1 MQKFEGVVSLFYK
14 LIFFTLWG
22 LTELKVWFNILVFWK
37 IVVDEQVVPW
47 LRNVDNILE
56 IVSERLRWLDWA
68 DAAEV
73 VKVLLL
79 QKSIQILT
87 VLHYLVAN

>member
-1 MQKFEGVVSLFYK
+1 M
-14 LIFFTLWG
+14 
-22 LTELKVWFNILVFWK
+22 WFNILVFWK
-37 IVVDEQVVPW
+37 IVIDEQVVPW
-47 LRNVDNILE
+47 LGNVDNVLE